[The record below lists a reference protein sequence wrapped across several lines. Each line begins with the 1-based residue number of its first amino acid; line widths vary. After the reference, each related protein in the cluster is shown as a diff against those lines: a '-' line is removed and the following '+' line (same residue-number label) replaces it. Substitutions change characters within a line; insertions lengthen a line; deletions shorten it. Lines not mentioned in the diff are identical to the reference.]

1 MSTNEATAL
10 LNDSPLLK
18 SDDGGHKY
26 VKREGVSGAY
36 KYTYAD
42 GSTGHTEH
50 KPTFALAAQPHQQ
63 GLFGA
68 SSFEKKPKPK
78 PVDPEA
84 HRQTDMFAPKPA
96 AAAPAPAPAAPTPSP
111 AKAAPAEEE
120 EHPGLKKYREHRDA
134 AEQASS
140 RAGSPN
146 AEGHH
151 DVDEHVTAAFLH
163 RKAAASA
170 SDIDKGTLARHHELA
185 AADHSKAAKHAVNVD
200 QARSASDTA
209 HESDGA
215 VASHLSGGSFDSNG
229 SSSLM
234 SAVDNASHKHHLAAD
249 ARKTAGFNSGGH
261 KVSAAEHGHVADY
274 GHAAGNAHGSSEFA
288 RKNPESRMASITA
301 SEQHAEAATAAR
313 KLGPRG
319 ERLAKMHDAAAAAH
333 GPAGA
338 GPSSV
343 DRIKDLAS
351 KAKADTSYATAKLN
365 AEHASNAFDAGRG
378 QRTKRELNAAAQN
391 AHTAHA
397 TAAKAAHAEGKH
409 DEASKHESSARA
421 YGDVGG
427 KKAKKK
433 PGPTH
438 AAKTAEA
445 MEAKESFDDAA
456 AKAAE
461 KIPTNKVHMVDTP
474 AGPRESTPGGLPWRG
489 DAPHNPGALK
499 AAREAYGSAKSDGKS
514 DTVAHGKANKAAQKH
529 LKTDASPSG
538 VVGAWDHATHAQKLH
553 NGESG
558 ATVAADAP
566 KSAKKGSR
574 MGFDRA
580 VKRYG
585 GDGMSPASI
594 AADKASQ
601 DAEKDGSDAA
611 HKAARDAHEA
621 AASFHGNR
629 RKPDDYDSD
638 VEEHHLTAAEMH
650 TKRLHAVK
658 SITVEATLL
667 KSQDRTAG
675 PPPRGGVY
683 DGLASGMIDPTV
695 DRPRYAGRAP
705 NQVIAVGVDGDSN
718 DRNTFAY
725 QKGRQQ
731 GATLDLTKS
740 AIIGA
745 VKDGYRMQLMA
756 AADANPV
763 VALIMRGRVPG
774 ERPTVPVELRKS
786 VQLSAPDP
794 DAVVAFAAAALK
806 AASDRNPDLK
816 RGLSRLGV
824 SRATLY
830 ATLEALALTPAG
842 MTAGNR

>member
-50 KPTFALAAQPHQQ
+50 KPAAFSLAAQPHQQ

-84 HRQTDMFAPKPA
+84 HRQTDMFAAKP

-120 EHPGLKKYREHRDA
+120 EHPGLKKYREHRDL

-151 DVDEHVTAAFLH
+151 DADEHVTAAFLH
-163 RKAAASA
+163 RKAATSA
-170 SDIDKGTLARHHELA
+170 SDVGKDALARHHELA
-185 AADHSKAAKHAVNVD
+185 AADHSKAAKHAVNAD
-200 QARSASDTA
+200 SARKATNTA
-209 HESDGA
+209 HEADDPVAGRLSGA
-215 VASHLSGGSFDSNG
+215 VTGNDAGFDLRG
-229 SSSLM
+229 SSALM
-234 SAVDNASHKHHLAAD
+234 AAADDASHKHHLAAE

-261 KVSAAEHGHVADY
+261 KASAQEHSSVADY
-274 GHAAGNAHGSSEFA
+274 AHAAGKAHGSSEWA
-288 RKNPESRMASITA
+288 AKHPTDRMAAITA
-301 SEQHAEAATAAR
+301 SEQHTDAAADAR
-313 KLGPRG
+313 KLGARG
-319 ERLAKMHDAAAAAH
+319 ERLAKMHDEAAAAH
-333 GPAGA
+333 GPVGSEPKQGA
-338 GPSSV
+338 AKEAS
-343 DRIKDLAS
+343 DRVMAI
-351 KAKADTSYATAKLN
+351 
-365 AEHASNAFDAGRG
+365 
-378 QRTKRELNAAAQN
+378 
-391 AHTAHA
+391 
-397 TAAKAAHAEGKH
+397 AAKAKGETLADKVARKASEKDAKIAGAHAAGADALKRH
-409 DEASKHESSARA
+409 DKITAK
-421 YGDVGG
+421 V
-427 KKAKKK
+427 KKMRVA
-433 PGPTH
+433 PTH
-438 AAKTAEA
+438 AAKTADA

-461 KIPTNKVHMVDTP
+461 KIPTNKNVHMVDTP

-489 DAPHNPGALK
+489 DAPHNPEALK

-538 VVGAWDHATHAQKLH
+538 VIGAWDHATHAQKLH
-553 NGESG
+553 DG
-558 ATVAADAP
+558 AAGAPVAADAP
-566 KSAKKGSR
+566 ESAKKGSR

-611 HKAARDAHEA
+611 HKTARDAHEA

-638 VEEHHLTAAEMH
+638 VEDHHLAAAEMH

-683 DGLASGMIDPTV
+683 DGLASGMVDPTV

-705 NQVIAVGVDGDSN
+705 NQVIGVDVGVVNERSN
-718 DRNTFAY
+718 TLAY
-725 QKGRQQ
+725 QKARQA
-731 GATLDLTKS
+731 GTTLDLTKS

-745 VKDGYRMQLMA
+745 VKDGYRMGLMA

-774 ERPTVPVELRKS
+774 ERPMVPVELRKS

-842 MTAGNR
+842 VTAGNR